1 MTELKRFVEEIKI
14 NACPTFSVVED
25 GSISTEIGA
34 FTEKDGK
41 AFFPFSF
48 MGREYV
54 GVIEDCDG
62 DKKSLA
68 YLIASLAERIAPT
81 SSQLT
86 KEEFFRSA
94 VLGELSFFQIE
105 KNARKYQV
113 PENPFSVMLI
123 SVNKGEVADVIN
135 VIENYS
141 NDGDYTVTLD
151 ENECALIKFNDCLN
165 GGYQSFT
172 EYAEYLARSIYD
184 EAGIVVDIFVG
195 GTVNKITEVALSFS
209 QAVSAQNM
217 EKSVSGKGGVHSY
230 KEYVFI
236 KMLED
241 LPKYKLDEYLELLSE
256 ENAKEIFEDA
266 EMVETAEEFLNN
278 SLNTSETSRK
288 LFLHRN
294 TLTYRLDKIERA
306 TGLNIRK
313 FSDAITFRL
322 ITLLSKLVR

>member
-1 MTELKRFVEEIKI
+1 MKEIQKFIEEIRA
-14 NACPTFSVVED
+14 NACPTFSVDDKGQAIDGFTERED
-25 GSISTEIGA
+25 G
-34 FTEKDGK
+34 
-41 AFFPFSF
+41 AFFPFTF
-48 MGREYV
+48 MGKEYV
-54 GVIEDCDG
+54 GVIGDFSG
-62 DKKSLA
+62 DKKALA
-68 YLIASLAERIAPT
+68 YLIANLAERTAPN
-81 SSQLT
+81 SSQIS
-86 KEEFFRSA
+86 KEDFFRSA
-94 VLGELSFFQIE
+94 VLGELSYFQIE
-105 KNARKYQV
+105 KNAKKYQV
-113 PENPFSVMLI
+113 PEKPFCVMLI
-123 SVNKGEVADVIN
+123 SVQRGSVLDVIN
-135 VIENYS
+135 VIESYS
-141 NDGDYTVTLD
+141 NDGDYTVVLD
-151 ENECALIKFNDCLN
+151 DNECALIKFNDCLS

-172 EYAEYLARSIYD
+172 EYAEYLSRSIYD
-184 EAGIVVDIFVG
+184 EAGVVADVFVG
-195 GTVNKITEVALSFS
+195 GTVNKITEVALSYA

-241 LPKYKLDEYLELLSE
+241 LPKYKLSEYLELLSE

-313 FSDAITFRL
+313 FSDAITFRI